1 MGERLSWRP
10 SFPRRLPKPPRVHE
24 RSAFRLVRISCRLVA
39 AGALAGAIGWGVV
52 LEARSAF
59 LQSTLLSRWAGTMT
73 FTAAPG
79 PSPDAA
85 FPGDGPYDQRLG
97 YAQLPTYI
105 DALNERGYAIERQAI
120 VSPALAWFSGHGFF
134 APYQQKDQA
143 GLTLYDRAGTVLHE
157 ARYPAAIYHDFDEI
171 PPLVVDTLLFV
182 EDQHLLD
189 PADVHRDPAVE
200 WRRFLLV
207 AVQRLAAMVDPHLRG
222 GGAST
227 LATQIEKFRHSPQ
240 GRTDAA
246 GEKLRQMVSAAVAT
260 YRSGPDTLEARKRI
274 VVTYLNATTLASR
287 PGFGEIIGI
296 GDALGTW
303 FGTDL
308 AEANRILNDPADTP
322 ATLARK
328 AQIFREVL
336 SLLLA
341 ERRPAYYLR
350 PDRGPLE
357 ALTDRYLDWL
367 ARAHV
372 IDVRLRDAA
381 QAERLPVLA
390 EPLTTPNACC
400 VAKKATYA
408 LRTEL
413 LEVLNVTSFYDLD
426 RLDLTGFST
435 IDLPAQ
441 TQVSDILAR
450 LNEPAFVEAHHLV
463 GYHLLHTAHNLKLNY
478 SVVIYERGLDQDEV
492 RVHADS
498 LDEPFDINSGGK
510 LILGSTAKFRTLVTY
525 LNILTALHERS
536 AAQPKAAL
544 LAEAQGQDPL
554 TAWAMTWLAQAP
566 ERGLRPMLEAAMQR
580 RYAAAPGDFFTNGGV
595 HPFHNFEPWEDATR
609 PTVEDAFENSIN
621 LVFVRLMRDIREYFI
636 AQNQQAARMIGA
648 PSEALR
654 EAYLRRFADEEGGKF
669 VDRFHRQYRGLN
681 TAAIWARI
689 MRHGR
694 VGIDRRVALFRAV
707 RPLGSFADLRAFLAA
722 HAPLVQADEAE
733 LYILYG
739 KYGADRLSLA
749 ERASIAGVHPLEV
762 AVVSYL
768 LDHPD
773 AAVSEIRRQT
783 APQRQEAYAWLFK
796 THSQHKQDVR
806 VRILLEEDAFDRVL
820 EDWQRQGYPFNHLVP
835 SLSTAVGS
843 SGDRPDALA
852 QLIGIVLNGGVRKP
866 AVDLTRLA
874 FAVGTPYET
883 VLSPQA
889 PITERVMA
897 PEAAATIQRAL
908 VGVVKN
914 GTAKGLQGGYLD
926 ADGGSMTLGGKTG
939 TGDNRIS
946 TFARGGGLIASRPID
961 RTATFV
967 FFLGERFYGTVTAY
981 VAGPQAGQYSFTS
994 ALAVQLLKVL
1004 EPALRPLITPAPGQ
1018 ELRAASSPPAAFPLA
1033 SGATRDEAVTR
1044 P

>member
-1 MGERLSWRP
+1 MDKPWSWRP
-10 SFPRRLPKPPRVHE
+10 GVLGRAPKAPQARKRL
-24 RSAFRLVRISCRLVA
+24 AFRLLRLSLRLVT
-39 AGALAGAIGWGVV
+39 AGALAGAIGWGAV

-73 FTAAPG
+73 FASAPG
-79 PSPDAA
+79 PGAKA
-85 FPGDGPYDQRLG
+85 QFPGDGPYDQRLG
-97 YAQLPTYI
+97 YAQIPNYI
-105 DALNERGYAIERQAI
+105 DALNERGYAIERQAV
-120 VSPALAWFSGHGFF
+120 VSPTLAWFSGHGFF
-134 APYQQKDQA
+134 PPYQQKDQA
-143 GLTLYDRAGTVLHE
+143 GLTLYDRTGMLLHE
-157 ARYPAAIYHDFDEI
+157 ARYPAAIYHSFDEV
-171 PPLVVDTLLFV
+171 PPLVVDTLLFI

-189 PADVHRDPAVE
+189 PADVHRNPAVE
-200 WRRFLLV
+200 WQRFLLV
-207 AVQRLAAMVDPHLRG
+207 AVQRLAATIDPHFRG

-240 GRTDAA
+240 GRTDAI
-246 GEKLRQMVSAAVAT
+246 GEKLRQMVSAAVFA
-260 YRSGPDTLEARKRI
+260 YRDGPATLEARQRI

-322 ATLARK
+322 AALARK
-328 AQIFREVL
+328 ALIYREVL

-341 ERRPAYYLR
+341 ERRPSYYLR
-350 PDRGPLE
+350 PDREPLE
-357 ALTDRYLDWL
+357 ALTDRYLNWL
-367 ARAHV
+367 TGARV

-381 QAERLPVLA
+381 RAARLPVLA
-390 EPLTTPNACC
+390 ELPLAANTCC

-413 LEVLNVTSFYDLD
+413 LDAMDVGSFYDLD
-426 RLDLTGFST
+426 RLDLTGLST

-450 LNEPAFVEAHHLV
+450 LNEPDFVEAHHLV
-463 GYHLLHTAHNLKLNY
+463 GDHLLHTSRNLKLNY
-478 SVVIYERGLDQDEV
+478 SVVIYQRGEDHDEV

-498 LDEPFDINSGGK
+498 LGEPFDINAGGK

-525 LNILTALHERS
+525 LNIVTALHERS
-536 AAQPKAAL
+536 VDRAKSEL
-544 LAEAQGQDPL
+544 MAEARGRDPL

-566 ERGLRPMLEAAMQR
+566 DRGLRPMLDAAMQR
-580 RYAAAPGDFFTNGGV
+580 RYTAAPADFFTNGGV

-609 PTVEDAFENSIN
+609 PTVEEAFENSIN

-636 AQNQQAARMIGA
+636 AQNKEAARIIGA
-648 PSEALR
+648 PSDEVR
-654 EAYLRRFADEEGGKF
+654 EAYLHRFADQEGRKF
-669 VDRFHRQYRGLN
+669 VERFYRQYRGLN
-681 TAAIWARI
+681 AATIWARVV
-689 MRHGR
+689 RHGR
-694 VGIDRRVALFRAV
+694 AGSDRRIALFRSV
-707 RPLGSFADLRAFLAA
+707 RPLGSVADLRAFLAA
-722 HAPLVQADEAE
+722 HAPSVQAEDEE
-733 LYILYG
+733 LYNLYG
-739 KYGADRLSLA
+739 KYSPDRIPFID
-749 ERASIAGVHPLEV
+749 RAYIAGVHPLEI
-762 AVVSYL
+762 AVVSHL

-773 AAVSEIRRQT
+773 AALSEVQKQT

-835 SLSTAVGS
+835 SLSTAIGS

-852 QLIGIVLNGGVRKP
+852 QLIGIVLSGGVRKP
-866 AVDLTRLA
+866 IVDLAQLA

-883 VLSPQA
+883 VLRPQA
-889 PITERVMA
+889 SVPERVMA
-897 PEAAATIQRAL
+897 SEVAETIQRAL
-908 VGVVKN
+908 IGVVKN
-914 GTAKGLQGGYLD
+914 GTAKGLQGGYLE
-926 ADGGSMTLGGKTG
+926 ADGRPMPLGGKTG
-939 TGDNRIS
+939 TGDNRIG
-946 TFARGGGLIASRPID
+946 TFARGGALVSSRPVD

-981 VAGPQAGQYSFTS
+981 IAGPQTGHYNFTS

-1004 EPALRPLITPAPGQ
+1004 EPALRPLMTPSPEQ
-1018 ELRAASSPPAAFPLA
+1018 ELRAASGPKAATVALP
-1033 SGATRDEAVTR
+1033 
-1044 P
+1044 